1 MYAPLR
7 LLEAHHQL
15 TQRTVPPSDFYAILA
30 RSAGQLVR
38 SSRLPVLTYFMY
50 ARRRLLEAHHQLTKR
65 TVPPS
70 DFYAISLVPLAI
82 WRGQLT

>member
-30 RSAGQLVR
+30 RCAGHLAQ
-38 SSRLPVLTYFMY
+38 
-50 ARRRLLEAHHQLTKR
+50 QIG
-65 TVPPS
+65 PPS
-70 DFYAISLVPLAI
+70 DFDA
-82 WRGQLT
+82 